1 MVASQRTARAAGRMP
16 VRHRRPRWLVVTVSA
31 VILAALIIVVT
42 VVRHDLNAPLLTD
55 DFRQPNGLVTNEFA
69 YFNPRDPAS
78 VKSPVW
84 LVTSG
89 SLFARDHAGWT
100 GIPGVGSP
108 DPRSAA
114 ATDSSVFRAVTR
126 DADLRDVAVSFGLLI
141 QRFVTARGADLPSYQ
156 GVHVFLRYQSPTL
169 LYVLSVDRRDGVLVI
184 KKKVPG
190 GTSNGG
196 TYYTLAAKRAHSVIG
211 RWEQVRV
218 TAVNDGASVVLQIW
232 LDGKLALQAIDS
244 GAGDVAP
251 ITEPGRVGLRGDYT
265 EFMFAK
271 FEVTKS

>member
-1 MVASQRTARAAGRMP
+1 MP
-16 VRHRRPRWLVVTVSA
+16 PRRGKPRWLVVAVSA
-31 VILAALIIVVT
+31 ASLAAVIIAVT
-42 VVRHDLNAPLLTD
+42 LVRHELDAPLLID
-55 DFRQPNGLVTNEFA
+55 NFSQQNGLITNEFA
-69 YFNPRDPAS
+69 YFNPHDPAA

-89 SLFARDHAGWT
+89 SLFARDDAGWT
-100 GIPGVGSP
+100 GIPDVGSP
-108 DPRSAA
+108 DPRSTA
-114 ATDSSVFRAVTR
+114 ATDSSVFRAVTT
-126 DADLRDVAVSFGLLI
+126 DQDFQDVTVSFGLLV
-141 QRFVTARGADLPSYQ
+141 QHFVTAGGPDLPSYQ

-196 TYYTLAAKRAHSVIG
+196 TYYTLATKHAHSVIG
-211 RWEQVRV
+211 RWEQVRAS
-218 TAVNDGASVVLQIW
+218 AVNDGASVVLQIW
-232 LDGKLALQAIDS
+232 LNGKLALQAIDS

-265 EFMFAK
+265 EFMFRN
-271 FEVTKS
+271 FEVAKS